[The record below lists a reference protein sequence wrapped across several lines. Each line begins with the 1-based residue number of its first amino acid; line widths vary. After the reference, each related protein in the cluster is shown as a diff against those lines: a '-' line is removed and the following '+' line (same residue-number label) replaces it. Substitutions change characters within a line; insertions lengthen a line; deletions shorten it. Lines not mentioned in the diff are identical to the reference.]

1 MEKITMENIILDI
14 KGNIN
19 KAKVQPHRH
28 SECDG
33 AGPEFTD
40 TALGP
45 NLGKFSVDSP
55 AEML

>member
-1 MEKITMENIILDI
+1 MENIILDI

-19 KAKVQPHRH
+19 EAKVQPHRH

-33 AGPEFTD
+33 ASPEFTD